1 MQSTELSKQDQTTT
15 EDGSTRLK
23 ESLKN
28 ILKMKITKS
37 DDQDDQD
44 LYDFYEWIWQ
54 KAERLGFRV
63 TKGG

>member
-1 MQSTELSKQDQTTT
+1 
-15 EDGSTRLK
+15 
-23 ESLKN
+23 
-28 ILKMKITKS
+28 MKITKS

-63 TKGG
+63 TKGEQKWTQ